1 MHHQIVP
8 NDLVEKI
15 ISYLPLKFAVQC
27 KVISK
32 NLNIWI
38 SDPEFRKTLSQNQ
51 KICTLINSSRSR
63 LFESL
68 HKISINSSS
77 ITASHFETTLPV
89 NLNVLAISEGLI
101 LLDFCELMKYCVFN
115 PITGAHQLIP
125 YPDPEQC
132 YWEAIAPAFAVDYPT
147 SDRYMLVTVK
157 LTEEGYGF
165 KVFSSIGCGVW
176 HEFHLGEENQFLY
189 VVQVNPDSIHW
200 LIRTYVGGV
209 ILGFHTKK
217 IENSIVISSYD
228 HTSNDWSVSYNVT
241 TNFISGLDYY
251 SYSFPVWIDREQLFF
266 LAECPP
272 RHDHDS
278 GRKRYQITPALEDDY
293 CFGYYPCELYTFAP
307 TLASVQSILSCSV
320 YGKHVSSIIETLDEL
335 KRFIT
340 DNNSYS

>member
-217 IENSIVISSYD
+217 IEVKLID
-228 HTSNDWSVSYNVT
+228 LPE
-241 TNFISGLDYY
+241 TN
-251 SYSFPVWIDREQLFF
+251 
-266 LAECPP
+266 
-272 RHDHDS
+272 
-278 GRKRYQITPALEDDY
+278 
-293 CFGYYPCELYTFAP
+293 
-307 TLASVQSILSCSV
+307 IL
-320 YGKHVSSIIETLDEL
+320 
-335 KRFIT
+335 
-340 DNNSYS
+340 